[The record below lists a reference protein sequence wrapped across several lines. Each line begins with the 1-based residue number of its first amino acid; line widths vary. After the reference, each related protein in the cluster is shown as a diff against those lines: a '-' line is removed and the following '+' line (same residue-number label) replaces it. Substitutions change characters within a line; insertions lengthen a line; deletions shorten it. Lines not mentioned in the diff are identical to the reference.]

1 MIIDKRDCY
10 ILIISTYCNINRGII
25 KDITFNIII
34 NIITLLIFKKNGYK
48 PDRCKN
54 KNAGK
59 MCIRDRVSPYIEKN
73 IFRSVENVNLDT
85 VIAYKQ
91 YGVKHNFLERY
102 DEMGRLNGASGSQTA
117 DNKEME

>member
-1 MIIDKRDCY
+1 MHAGLQRAVLHAVEQEKGSKRGE
-10 ILIISTYCNINRGII
+10 IKQLI
-25 KDITFNIII
+25 KDLT
-34 NIITLLIFKKNGYK
+34 K
-48 PDRCKN
+48 
-54 KNAGK
+54 
-59 MCIRDRVSPYIEKN
+59 VSPYIEKN

-102 DEMGRLNGASGSQTA
+102 EEMGRHNGASGSQTA

>member
-1 MIIDKRDCY
+1 MHLYSVHAGLQRAVLHAVEQKRV
-10 ILIISTYCNINRGII
+10 LREARLSLI
-25 KDITFNIII
+25 KDLT
-34 NIITLLIFKKNGYK
+34 K
-48 PDRCKN
+48 
-54 KNAGK
+54 
-59 MCIRDRVSPYIEKN
+59 VSPYIEKN

-117 DNKEME
+117 DDKEME

>member
-1 MIIDKRDCY
+1 MRR
-10 ILIISTYCNINRGII
+10 TY
-25 KDITFNIII
+25 
-34 NIITLLIFKKNGYK
+34 
-48 PDRCKN
+48 
-54 KNAGK
+54 
-59 MCIRDRVSPYIEKN
+59 SE
-73 IFRSVENVNLDT
+73 VENVNLDT